1 MATEAL
7 LNFDELLAPV
17 PGDDPSGSSIPF
29 DIRQKL
35 EEGRKEENP
44 DDFAPDDPLRPAQA
58 RRAEW
63 GTISRLCQDTLKN
76 SSKDLMLAARLTE
89 ALTKLHG
96 FAGLRD
102 GFRLL
107 RRMVEEAWDRIRPT
121 IEDGDLE
128 VRAAAFNWLDDADRG
143 ARFPTTVR
151 SAPVVQG
158 ELGGYGWLAWRQ
170 SMDGKGPVPR
180 EEFEKAVA
188 AASRESCQAL
198 ADDLEAT
205 RQEVQLLLEQLNAKM
220 GAVSPGLTGFR
231 PAVEDCRTLVLQI
244 LERKGPA
251 PVVAEEGAAETRG
264 GDSPNSLAPRAAT
277 RDDIYRQ
284 LYQSAAAL
292 QQLEPHSPI
301 PYLVFRAVE
310 LGALPFPQLIRA
322 LIRDM
327 SVLTELNR
335 ELGIPEPPSE

>member
-1 MATEAL
+1 MAAEAL

-29 DIRQKL
+29 DVRQKL

-44 DDFAPDDPLRPAQA
+44 EDFAPNDPLRPAQPK
-58 RRAEW
+58 RAEW
-63 GTISRLCQDTLKN
+63 ASISRLCQDTLKN
-76 SSKDLMLAARLTE
+76 TSKDLMLAARLTE
-89 ALTKLHG
+89 ALTKQHG

-102 GFRLL
+102 GFRLM
-107 RRMVEEAWDRIRPT
+107 RRLVEEAWDRIRPT

-151 SAPVVQG
+151 AAPMIQG
-158 ELGGYGWLAWRQ
+158 EQGGYGWLTWRQ
-170 SMDGKGPVPR
+170 SMDGKGDVPR
-180 EEFEKAVA
+180 EEFEKAVTA
-188 AASRESCQAL
+188 ATREHCQAL
-198 ADDLEAT
+198 ADDIEAI
-205 RQEVQLLLEQLNAKM
+205 RQEVQRLVELLNAKM

-231 PAVEDCRTLVLQI
+231 PALEDCRTLVLQI
-244 LERKGPA
+244 LERKGPP
-251 PVVAEEGAAETRG
+251 PVSAEESAAEGGESSRNGAATRPT
-264 GDSPNSLAPRAAT
+264 S

-284 LYQSAAAL
+284 LYQNAAAL

-301 PYLVFRAVE
+301 PYLIFRAVE
-310 LGALPFPQLIRA
+310 LGALPFPQLMRA

-335 ELGIPEPPSE
+335 ELGIPESPSE